1 MIYDVIIC
9 IFHLLLIAV
18 PMTLYR
24 SERPFMAK
32 FYLAMLRSEN
42 ARKCYANILLVL
54 LLLFHYVYV
63 CGHAGDYGALL
74 STVFI
79 AVLWSKKRTM
89 RWLSQL
95 HEDRQVF
102 FGLSLLTMA
111 IVAIPHLYTMSM
123 SLAFLLLAAAF
134 YPSLRGMAEWRNYQ
148 QRIYFLNYPE
158 VLPEYYY

>member
-9 IFHLLLIAV
+9 VFHLLLIAV
-18 PMTLYR
+18 PVWLYR

-42 ARKCYANILLVL
+42 ARKCYANILLVF

-63 CGHAGDYGALL
+63 CGHPSDYGALL
-74 STVFI
+74 STIFV

-95 HEDRQVF
+95 HEERQLF
-102 FGLSLLTMA
+102 FGLSILTMA
-111 IVAIPHLYTMSM
+111 IVALPHLYTLAM

-148 QRIYFLNYPE
+148 NRMYLLNYPQ
-158 VLPEYYY
+158 LLSSRYY